1 MRKEDKVEQRGG
13 KVIEDREEKEEWKD
27 EKKMERQQHK
37 GKEWSE
43 EVRGGVG
50 IWTSPSLTT
59 GLSLGSWQDCP
70 PLCQYRKTGQGSC
83 WQYASTGTD
92 THAGSVN
99 SQTLVCSSLSWRH
112 LGEEVNVYTATA
124 WTWEIAFGL
133 ALNPVLL
140 SEILLFYLWKQIYW
154 TGIKASVTLLL
165 LSLLVFISCRAGWG
179 LRHST
184 EGRRSRRAS
193 VQLSGMTC
201 WPAWGVISSV
211 GNILHSNL
219 H

>member
-1 MRKEDKVEQRGG
+1 MNLTTNPLRPTKTFPTRFQSQNTEASQDCSCMSKNLTKWWISDHEGSRKPHELRRGGKRIRKEKVMRKEDKVEQRGG

-112 LGEEVNVYTATA
+112 LGEEVNV
-124 WTWEIAFGL
+124 
-133 ALNPVLL
+133 
-140 SEILLFYLWKQIYW
+140 
-154 TGIKASVTLLL
+154 
-165 LSLLVFISCRAGWG
+165 
-179 LRHST
+179 
-184 EGRRSRRAS
+184 
-193 VQLSGMTC
+193 
-201 WPAWGVISSV
+201 
-211 GNILHSNL
+211 
-219 H
+219 